1 MSRAAGGVVEEIVW
15 SPRLGAHLEASRKHA
30 NLRRVDLA
38 NQMGVSEETIRLWEK
53 GVVQPSAPRL
63 ARLISLVAL
72 ETADW
77 PLRSGP
83 PAELPALAT
92 RLWAERDGRGITQAA
107 AAQLLD
113 VPPTTYAGWETGR
126 TTPGE
131 TMFDALAEFL
141 GVDEDGVA
149 SLCAVPFVVDT
160 TGWPALGQLIGA
172 RRQALRLTRNELAA
186 AVGVAPGSV
195 AAWEVGARVPSA
207 RLLPRLAEV
216 LSVDGASLAAALP
229 QGLVTTA
236 LGKLIRTRQRELGLR
251 STDVAQLVGATESTI
266 SRWVHGQSQ
275 PTTKNLR
282 RLADVLRVPYSSLVG
297 ATGGAV

>member
-1 MSRAAGGVVEEIVW
+1 MSRASERVVDEVVW

-38 NQMGVSEETIRLWEK
+38 NQMGVSEETVRLWEK
-53 GVVQPSAPRL
+53 GVVQPSAQRL

-72 ETADW
+72 EAADW

-107 AAQLLD
+107 AALLLD

-126 TTPGE
+126 TAPGDA
-131 TMFDALAEFL
+131 MFGVLAEFL
-141 GVDEDGVA
+141 GVAHDDVA

-160 TGWPALGQLIGA
+160 TEWPPLGQLVGA
-172 RRQALRLTRNELAA
+172 RRQTLRLTRNQLAE

-195 AAWEVGARVPSA
+195 AAWEVGARVPGA
-207 RLLPRLAEV
+207 KVLPRLARA
-216 LSVDGASLAAALP
+216 LSVEVSALAAALP
-229 QGLVTTA
+229 QGMVTTA
-236 LGKLIRTRQRELGLR
+236 LGNLIRARQRELGLL
-251 STDVAQLVGATESTI
+251 SADVARLIGTTESTI
-266 SRWVHGQSQ
+266 SRWVHGQSR
-275 PTTKNLR
+275 PSPANLR
-282 RLADVLRVPYSSLVG
+282 RLAEALRLPYSSIASAVG
-297 ATGGAV
+297 GVV

>member
-1 MSRAAGGVVEEIVW
+1 MSRAAASAVDEIVW

-38 NQMGVSEETIRLWEK
+38 NQMGVSEETVRLWEK
-53 GVVQPSAPRL
+53 GVVQPSVQRL

-72 ETADW
+72 EAADW

-83 PAELPALAT
+83 PAELPPLAT

-107 AAQLLD
+107 AAQILD
-113 VPPTTYAGWETGR
+113 VPQTTYAGWETGR

-131 TMFDALAEFL
+131 AMFGALAYFL
-141 GVDEDGVA
+141 GVPDGEVA

-160 TGWPALGQLIGA
+160 TGWPPLGRLIGA
-172 RRQALRLTRNELAA
+172 RRQELRLTRNQLAE
-186 AVGVAPGSV
+186 AVGVGPGSV

-207 RLLPRLAEV
+207 KALPRLAGA
-216 LSVDGASLAAALP
+216 LSVEVGSLAAALP

-236 LGKLIRTRQRELGLR
+236 LGNLIRARQRELGLL
-251 STDVAQLVGATESTI
+251 SADVAHLIGTTESTI
-266 SRWVHGQSQ
+266 SRWVHGQSR
-275 PTTKNLR
+275 PSPANLR
-282 RLADVLRVPYSSLVG
+282 RLSEALRVPYSSIVTAVG
-297 ATGGAV
+297 SAL